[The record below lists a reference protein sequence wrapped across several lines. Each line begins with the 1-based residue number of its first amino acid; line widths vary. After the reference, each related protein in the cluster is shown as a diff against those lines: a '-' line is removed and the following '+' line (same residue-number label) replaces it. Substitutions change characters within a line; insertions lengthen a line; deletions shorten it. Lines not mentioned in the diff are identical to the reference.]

1 MIDIVID
8 VMFVFITAYVFV
20 VGFLSSWFM
29 VRMRSVIRE
38 HRESSE
44 LLGQMVSSI
53 YESIDDKEGRIIDL
67 MYRTNLL
74 EATISRGSREDIP
87 GESGVKREFI
97 GRDVRRDVIRTP
109 KGVISEPEQILI
121 KSLVGGPLRVAEIT
135 KSMGKSREHTSRML
149 GKLVRNG
156 VLERRS
162 SVGGI
167 TYEITEV
174 GKKLVM

>member
-74 EATISRGSREDIP
+74 EATISRGNIP

-97 GRDVRRDVIRTP
+97 GRDVRRDVMKIP
-109 KGVISEPEQILI
+109 KGVISEPEQILM

-167 TYEITEV
+167 TYEITEI

>member
-1 MIDIVID
+1 MIDVVID
-8 VMFVFITAYVFV
+8 VMFVFITAYIFV

-53 YESIDDKEGRIIDL
+53 YESIDDKESRIIDL

-74 EATISRGSREDIP
+74 EATIRHGDIP
-87 GESGVKREFI
+87 EESGVKREFI